1 MTQHDIIVA
10 PATMSGGAIAI
21 IRLSGEGSIELVD
34 NFFSPRN
41 GRPLAG
47 AKGHTIHY
55 GEIIDPS
62 NSIIDDVLV
71 SVFRAPHSY
80 TCEDGVEISC
90 HGSQYI
96 VQQIISLSLRHG
108 ARLAEAGEFT
118 IRAYLAGRMDLSQAE
133 AVADMIAA
141 SSEASHRMAST
152 QMRGGYSSQL
162 SSLRES
168 LLNLVTLLEL
178 ELDFSEEDVEF
189 ADRGKLR
196 DLMCEI
202 RREITRLESSF
213 KVGNAIKNGVAVAII
228 GEPNAGKS
236 TLLNRLLNDDRA
248 MVSDIAG
255 TTRDIIE
262 ESIIID
268 GITYRFI
275 DTAGIHT
282 TEDKLEQMGIERS
295 FRAINRA
302 QIVIQLIDGTK
313 GSFTPIEVSED
324 QTLIIVRNKVDLI
337 CDKVDL
343 LKDDLHNTKLDPDF
357 ESDKKSNDIINISAR
372 KNIGIED
379 LINKLQSSLN
389 TDSLYAGDP
398 IVSSARHY
406 DHLHHA
412 NDSLSSALVALAD
425 GTPTDLL
432 CEEIRQTLHHIG
444 SITGEISTDDIL
456 GNIFSNFCIGK

>member
-1 MTQHDIIVA
+1 MSHHDIIVA

-21 IRLSGEGSIELVD
+21 IRVSGEGSLELVD
-34 NFFSPRN
+34 KIFSPRS
-41 GRPLAG
+41 GKPLCG

-55 GEIIDPS
+55 GEIVDS
-62 NSIIDDVLV
+62 ANSVIDDVLV
-71 SVFRAPHSY
+71 SLFRAPHSY

-96 VQQIISLSLRHG
+96 VQQIITLTLEHG

-141 SSEASHRMAST
+141 SSQASHRMAST

-162 SSLRES
+162 SSLRER

-189 ADRGKLR
+189 ADRGKLQE
-196 DLMCEI
+196 LMCEI
-202 RREITRLESSF
+202 RSEITRLEESF

-262 ESIIID
+262 ESITIG

-282 TEDKLEQMGIERS
+282 TSDRLEQMGIERS
-295 FRAINRA
+295 YQAIRRA
-302 QIVIQLIDGTK
+302 QIVIQLVDATK
-313 GSFTPIEVSED
+313 GDFSALEVAED
-324 QTLIIVRNKVDLI
+324 QTLIIVRNKVDLL
-337 CDKVDL
+337 DKLNMDGSKQGVVD
-343 LKDDLHNTKLDPDF
+343 
-357 ESDKKSNDIINISAR
+357 ISAR
-372 KNIGIED
+372 ENIGIES
-379 LINKLQSSLN
+379 LIDALHSTLN
-389 TDSLYAGDP
+389 TDSLYAGDA

-406 DHLHHA
+406 DHLHSA
-412 NDSLSSALVALAD
+412 KESLTAALNALSTS
-425 GTPTDLL
+425 TPTDLL
-432 CEEIRQTLHHIG
+432 CEDIRQTLHHIG
-444 SITGEISTDDIL
+444 AITGAITTDDVL